1 MLGTASAVGKYKAA
15 LNTRLKQGVDET
27 ALPGAH
33 FLIFARASIFCS
45 FSIEQFNSSVIFRPV
60 KRNPIETVVT
70 SEGTKAARL
79 NPVEVEIIHLF
90 VQLSRALGQPPSVA
104 EIYGLLFISASPLPQ
119 DDFTERLNLSKGS
132 ASQGLRYLLDLGAV
146 RTVYVAGDRRVH
158 YEAVAELRNL
168 VNRFL
173 RQQVLTYFE
182 DSQDRLDRIQ
192 VGAQELPD
200 GDREFALSRVRMLKS
215 WGKNAKRVLPFV
227 LAMLG
232 GRGGKNGK
240 KRGENADMRKAD
252 MLKS

>member
-1 MLGTASAVGKYKAA
+1 MAVVGSCA
-15 LNTRLKQGVDET
+15 RGV
-27 ALPGAH
+27 
-33 FLIFARASIFCS
+33 IFCS
-45 FSIEQFNSSVIFRPV
+45 FSIEQINGSGILRPV
-60 KRNPIETVVT
+60 KRNPIATVETPN
-70 SEGTKAARL
+70 GARAARL
-79 NPVEVEIIHLF
+79 NPVEVDIIHLF

-104 EIYGLLFISASPLPQ
+104 EVYGLLFITPRPLPQ

-192 VGAQELPD
+192 VEAQELPD
-200 GDREFALSRVRMLKS
+200 GDREFALARVKMLKS
-215 WGKNAKRVLPFV
+215 WEKNAKRVLPFV

-232 GRGGKNGK
+232 GRNGK
-240 KRGENADMRKAD
+240 QRAKNAE
-252 MLKS
+252 S